1 MLICHSKTKEIFPKP
16 KTFLSYDNKKSAK
29 YESPLSVI
37 GFADFE
43 AKLEKIENT
52 SDECKNSVDNNKS
65 INVKKN
71 LHEVVSYSLIFIDN
85 LGKLIYEK
93 NYCGP
98 HAGPDF
104 FQTLNDIEE
113 NFY

>member
-1 MLICHSKTKEIFPKP
+1 M
-16 KTFLSYDNKKSAK
+16 
-29 YESPLSVI
+29 
-37 GFADFE
+37 
-43 AKLEKIENT
+43 
-52 SDECKNSVDNNKS
+52 DNNKS
-65 INVKKN
+65 ITVKKN

-113 NFY
+113 KLLLTICKNKVPIDIKSLSDDDLEKFNKAIECDVCHVKFDKNDRSKCKNLDHCH